1 MLKQRVITALIIMAS
16 LLLCLFYMPTEIFNY
31 LIVLVFAIAGWEW
44 ANLSGFEAQWQRI
57 GYAVVVALM
66 TLYTVNAT
74 GLTEPFYHSLFNHH
88 IRDVLHIGVLWWAIA
103 LLWVT
108 SYPASSKLWG
118 SRVAR
123 LIMGIVVLIPCAIGL
138 IYLLGL
144 NHGPWYFLYLILV
157 VAAADTGA
165 YFAGKAWGKHKLL
178 VNVSPGKTWQGFF
191 GGLASSAL
199 FSIVVFSLFD
209 LGRLSLTQWLIVSV
223 FSALASVLGDLLES
237 MVKRHRGIKDSSQ
250 LLPGHGG
257 VLDRIDGVC
266 AAAPVFALL
275 NIVL

>member
-16 LLLCLFYMPTEIFNY
+16 LLLCLFYLPAEFFNY
-31 LIVLVFAIAGWEW
+31 LILVVFAIAGWEW
-44 ANLSGFEAQWQRI
+44 ANLSGFELPWQRI
-57 GYAVVVALM
+57 SYGFAI
-66 TLYTVNAT
+66 TLVTFYIINTT
-74 GLTEPFYHSLFNHH
+74 GLTKPFYHSLFNHH
-88 IRDVLHIGVLWWAIA
+88 VRDVLHVGVLWWTVA

-108 SYPASSKLWG
+108 SYPASARLWG
-118 SRVAR
+118 ARFMR
-123 LIMGIVVLIPCAIGL
+123 LIIGFLVLVPAAIGL
-138 IYLLGL
+138 IYLVGL
-144 NHGPWYFLYLILV
+144 NNGPWYFLYLVLV

-165 YFAGKAWGKHKLL
+165 YFAGKAFGKHKLL

-199 FSIVVFSLFD
+199 FCVVVFSIFE
-209 LGRLSLTQWLIVSV
+209 LGRLSLTQWLVVTV
-223 FSALASVLGDLLES
+223 FAALASVLGDLLES
-237 MVKRHRGIKDSSQ
+237 MIKRHRGIKDSSQ

-257 VLDRIDGVC
+257 VLDRIDGIC